1 MKKRFKI
8 MNIGLLAIL
17 ALGLFS
23 CEKSELQGYTGGNTV
38 GFWEHSMNHSLYGL
52 GNDELPVDTVSIK
65 MAITGELA
73 DYDRV
78 VEGTFIPDAPDTPE
92 DERKNTAVEGKDYK
106 LLGGVIKANELYGDF
121 KLLVINNDYLADE
134 TLKLNLT
141 IKENKDFKPG
151 LKQNSS
157 FVLSFSRKIMQPKTW
172 RAMRF
177 FFCATYSTQ
186 VYKVFMEATGLKE
199 FYYYEGLVSQE
210 EGYVMGRN
218 FGNIV
223 RAYEEEHGTPML
235 HDDGPAAGQPII
247 PIH

>member
-1 MKKRFKI
+1 MKTNKTIRKVGL
-8 MNIGLLAIL
+8 MLMMACGLL
-17 ALGLFS
+17 S

-38 GFWEHSMNHSLYGL
+38 GFWEHYMNHSLYGL
-52 GNDELPVDTVSIK
+52 GSDELPVDTVTLDI
-65 MAITGELA
+65 AATGDVV

-78 VEGTFIPDAPDTPE
+78 VEGTFIPDEPGTPE
-92 DERKNTAVEGKDYK
+92 DELKNTAVEGKDYK
-106 LLGGVIKANELYGDF
+106 LLGGVIPANEIYGKF
-121 KLLVINNDYLADE
+121 KLLIINNDYLDDK

-141 IKENKDFKPG
+141 IKENKDFMPG
-151 LKQNSS
+151 LKQNKNI
-157 FVLSFSRKIMQPKTW
+157 VLSFSRKIMRPKTW
-172 RAMRF
+172 NAMRF

-199 FYYYEGLVSQE
+199 FYYYEGIVTQE

-223 RAYEEEHGTPML
+223 RKYEEEHGTPML